1 MRRRTLTE
9 LASNPDL
16 ISGIY
21 NYCDRWCERCPL
33 TTRCLVYATEQVN
46 HRESPETQDV
56 RNEAFWHK
64 LSAVL
69 LETRQMI
76 TEWANEAGIDLS
88 QVPEENPTTRKPRRQ
103 LVDNH
108 PLARAGKKYANA
120 ASDWFREFDQNIE
133 LSDLRATAAERE
145 QAEQFEDARE
155 VIQWYQY
162 QIAVKIIRA
171 LSCRSDGWEDNPE
184 LAEFPKDSDGS
195 AKVSLIGID
204 RSMASWRLIQLALR
218 DRADSRHDSIVPLIL
233 QLERLRKRVEQSFP
247 EAREFIRPGFDEVF
261 SKQTKTAIASTTG
274 D

>member
-1 MRRRTLTE
+1 MRRRSLTE

-46 HRESPETQDV
+46 HRESPESQDI

-64 LSAVL
+64 LSSVL
-69 LETRQMI
+69 LETQQMI

-88 QVPEENPTTRKPRRQ
+88 QVPDENPTTRKRRRQ

-133 LSDLRATAAERE
+133 LSDQRATDAERE

-162 QIAVKIIRA
+162 QIAVKIMRA
-171 LSCRSDGWEDNPE
+171 LSCRSDGWEDEPE
-184 LAEFPKDSDGS
+184 TAEFPKDSDGS
-195 AKVSLIGID
+195 AKVALIGID
-204 RSMASWRLIQLALR
+204 RSIAAWRWVQLSLP
-218 DRADSRHDSIVPLIL
+218 DRMESIVPLIL
-233 QLERLRKRVEQSFP
+233 QLERLRQRVEKAFP
-247 EAREFIRPGFDEVF
+247 EARDFVRPGFDE
-261 SKQTKTAIASTTG
+261 ILG
-274 D
+274 PPN